1 MKVEYNN
8 IKASIQSLKIGKYKL
23 ILDLNKDIVYIADR
37 MLKDCKCLYEF
48 EILKDTKQH
57 KQEIG
62 REVNKVYKELEKI
75 TYTRAKNEYGIELL
89 NGVSYIEV
97 DNPHFKS
104 SSPMKLYFKDC
115 LEYLK
120 NKEKNINI

>member
-8 IKASIQSLKIGKYKL
+8 IKETIQSLKIGKYKL
-23 ILDLNKDIVYIADR
+23 ILDLNKGLVYVSDR
-37 MLKDCKCLYEF
+37 MLKNTKCLCKF

-62 REVNKVYKELEKI
+62 REVDKVYRSLRKI
-75 TYTRAKNEYGIELL
+75 FYTTAKKEYGEDLL
-89 NGVSYIEV
+89 SRVCCIGV
-97 DNPHFKS
+97 DNPS
-104 SSPMKLYFKDC
+104 IMGGLYFREC

-120 NKEKNINI
+120 NK